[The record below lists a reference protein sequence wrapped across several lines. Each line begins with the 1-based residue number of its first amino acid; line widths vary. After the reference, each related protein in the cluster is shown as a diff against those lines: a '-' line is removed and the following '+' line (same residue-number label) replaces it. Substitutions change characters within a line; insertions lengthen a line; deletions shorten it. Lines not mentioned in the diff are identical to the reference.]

1 MLNNIFKML
10 LLGLVV
16 SGCSINNKY
25 SSDHHH
31 DRTTTPVAPI
41 IDYNKPI
48 YSEPTYNSPR
58 HRRPPKRLAPVAPA
72 KRSNQPIYSE
82 PTYRPPKK
90 RPLKKIAP
98 SSPATRLKN
107 NRTEPNP
114 RKNISRPKYLKQPS
128 SNYVPNKPNSIKS
141 YIAKGYATQYQLAEN
156 GIRTTSGQIYDMY
169 NMTAAHVNLPL
180 MSNVRV
186 KNLRTGRSVIV
197 TINDRL
203 YHNQKIIKLS
213 YIAANSLN
221 LLRNPSQL
229 LEIRGL

>member
-1 MLNNIFKML
+1 MLNNIFKIL
-10 LLGLVV
+10 LLGFVV
-16 SGCSINNKY
+16 SGCSITNKY
-25 SSDHHH
+25 PSDRHHH
-31 DRTTTPVAPI
+31 DRTITPVAPTV
-41 IDYNKPI
+41 DYNSPR
-48 YSEPTYNSPR
+48 YSEPAYNSPR
-58 HRRPPKRLAPVAPA
+58 HRPYKRLAPVAPA

-82 PTYRPPKK
+82 PTYRTPKK

-98 SSPATRLKN
+98 SSPATHLKN
-107 NRTEPNP
+107 NRTEPNSP

-128 SNYVPNKPNSIKS
+128 SNYVPNNPN
-141 YIAKGYATQYQLAEN
+141 YIVKGYAAQYQLAEN

-186 KNLRTGRSVIV
+186 KNLRTGRTVIV

-213 YIAANSLN
+213 YVAANSLN

-229 LEIRGL
+229 LEVRGL